1 MSKCESVARADRN
14 VEFSVNNEWYLNR
27 LKTLTNNDEKFESL
41 ARHGGMVCVM
51 LVSMDKKPP
60 QDEPQGRFAEVKKK
74 AAEQRALKNRQ
85 ARENAERNAARIAKE
100 NEGREP

>member
-1 MSKCESVARADRN
+1 
-14 VEFSVNNEWYLNR
+14 
-27 LKTLTNNDEKFESL
+27 
-41 ARHGGMVCVM
+41 M

-60 QDEPQGRFAEVKKK
+60 QDEPQGRFAEVKRK

-85 ARENAERNAARIAKE
+85 ARENAERSAARIAKE